1 MIHFRCEYVTE
12 QVCLTVA
19 FLIPVLQL
27 SQFISVRYHRQ
38 YTVDDDNPMAASMRM
53 TMYIFPLMSAFI
65 AISVPAGLGLY
76 WIATSVIQTIITV
89 FINRYYDKIGADS
102 IVKKNLEKRNAKRAK
117 KGLPPETI
125 AKNAKVSTKKC

>member
-1 MIHFRCEYVTE
+1 
-12 QVCLTVA
+12 
-19 FLIPVLQL
+19 
-27 SQFISVRYHRQ
+27 
-38 YTVDDDNPMAASMRM
+38 MAASMRM

-89 FINRYYDKIGADS
+89 FINRHYDKIGADA

-117 KGLPPETI
+117 KG
-125 AKNAKVSTKKC
+125 AST